1 MNEYQWMQ
9 SLSPE
14 DLACW
19 LIASNPCMVCSES
32 AYKMISR
39 KNECITC
46 TEGICRYLS
55 QPTKYKGNSTPRNRL
70 ASMSMEQF
78 ASAFA
83 QKGEC
88 AFCDGCQDS
97 QLVDAETCRKNI
109 TRFLRKES

>member
-9 SLSPE
+9 SLPPE

-19 LIASNPCMVCSES
+19 LVATNPCMACSEPD
-32 AYKMISR
+32 R

-55 QPTKYKGNSTPRNRL
+55 QPTKYKGNPTPRNRL
-70 ASMSMEQF
+70 ATMSMEQF
-78 ASAFA
+78 ASEFA

-109 TRFLRKES
+109 TRFLREGN